1 MHSEDDLTRD
11 ALIEFGFAFND
22 SIAEA
27 EEIIGDIQADVDGLD
42 RRASL
47 LLRAV
52 SVQTTAEGLRDDV
65 LRRLEAL
72 DRVA

>member
-1 MHSEDDLTRD
+1 MNDELTRN

-22 SIAEA
+22 CITAA
-27 EEIIGDIQADVDGLD
+27 QDIIGDIRTEVDGLD

-52 SVQTTAEGLRDDV
+52 SVQTTAEELRDDV
-65 LRRLEAL
+65 LRHLDAL
-72 DRVA
+72 DRAA

>member
-1 MHSEDDLTRD
+1 MDDERIRS

-22 SIAEA
+22 CIAEA
-27 EEIIGDIQADVDGLD
+27 EEIIDDVNAEVDGLD

-52 SVQTTAEGLRDDV
+52 SVQTAAEALRHDV
-65 LRRLEAL
+65 LRHLDAL
-72 DRVA
+72 DKVA